1 MLKTSMS
8 YKIAHRT
15 TTSKILKKNACAS
28 VIFVQRRQMSPLLNI
43 VAVQKYRWH
52 MLNHVVIRI
61 FLKNNIGKVSSRSKQ
76 NSSIVCLF

>member
-1 MLKTSMS
+1 MNTFF
-8 YKIAHRT
+8 
-15 TTSKILKKNACAS
+15 
-28 VIFVQRRQMSPLLNI
+28 VIITGEGTAGKFV

-52 MLNHVVIRI
+52 LLNSRCYRI